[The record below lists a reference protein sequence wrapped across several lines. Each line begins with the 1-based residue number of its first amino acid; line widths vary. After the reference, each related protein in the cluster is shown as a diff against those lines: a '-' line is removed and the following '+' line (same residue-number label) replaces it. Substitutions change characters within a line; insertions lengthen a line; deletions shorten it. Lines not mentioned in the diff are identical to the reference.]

1 MNYIPLFSSNQTSRS
16 GIFGGTATSAGPGLR
31 RSVWSILV
39 VFLLV
44 SSLLSLSCRGNQD
57 TTIQGNTMGTS
68 YSIKLRHVP
77 RDLDVAELKDQID
90 ELLHTVDFRFSS
102 WQQDELYRINSHPV
116 GQTTEI
122 SSDFC
127 LVLYKS
133 SLVWKA
139 SDGEF
144 DPTIGRL
151 IDLWGFG
158 PSEQTRG
165 PTDQEVSQAKKQIG
179 FDKLQI
185 RYLPGVSGKDYE
197 SDTLAF
203 RNHEKDSGQKSP
215 GSNNAASDDAR
226 EDSSDASESTTETE
240 PGDSRVHEDSAER
253 YRQESGNDAP
263 IQGCSLVRTTDLN
276 LNLSAIAKGHGVDR
290 VANLLRK
297 NGIQDFM
304 VEIGGEVKTGPE
316 GSFRIGI
323 ERPNYD
329 GTRSLYTVLESQNS
343 CIATSGN
350 YRNFFEKD
358 GKIYSH
364 ILDPETGRPGLSR
377 IQSATIVGPDCAL
390 ADALAT
396 AAMILSPEQT
406 RKMLTSIKEIT
417 GQSYEYLI
425 LESGELVHG
434 DTRNFQITEY
444 TSSGLDSIRVQK

>member
-226 EDSSDASESTTETE
+226 EDSSDASESTLQAT
-240 PGDSRVHEDSAER
+240 
-253 YRQESGNDAP
+253 
-263 IQGCSLVRTTDLN
+263 
-276 LNLSAIAKGHGVDR
+276 LSAG
-290 VANLLRK
+290 
-297 NGIQDFM
+297 
-304 VEIGGEVKTGPE
+304 
-316 GSFRIGI
+316 
-323 ERPNYD
+323 
-329 GTRSLYTVLESQNS
+329 
-343 CIATSGN
+343 
-350 YRNFFEKD
+350 
-358 GKIYSH
+358 
-364 ILDPETGRPGLSR
+364 
-377 IQSATIVGPDCAL
+377 
-390 ADALAT
+390 
-396 AAMILSPEQT
+396 
-406 RKMLTSIKEIT
+406 
-417 GQSYEYLI
+417 
-425 LESGELVHG
+425 
-434 DTRNFQITEY
+434 
-444 TSSGLDSIRVQK
+444 